1 MLLHCC
7 GCLILSVL
15 GTRTLGITVNNPM
28 KILIGYFG
36 PIPKN
41 TIGLL
46 LEQNNTTMCKIIV
59 HTEIIDKDYMDKIA
73 IMLHVTHNLYLQ
85 KGDRF
90 AQLLLLPYVPPLNRK
105 TDARTGGFRSTNVT
119 AALSTVIKEINRPML
134 KLKIRERT
142 FEGMLDTGAN
152 VSIIRTKDW
161 PSDQPTI
168 LTSHQLV
175 GIRTADAT
183 QTYVSSSYLQAL
195 GPNQLIAYIKPYIAP
210 LPLNLWG
217 RDFLQQAQVTIQL
230 NEPFS

>member
-1 MLLHCC
+1 M
-7 GCLILSVL
+7 
-15 GTRTLGITVNNPM
+15 VNNPM
-28 KILIGYFG
+28 KILTGYFG

-41 TIGLL
+41 TTDLL
-46 LEQNNTTMCKIIV
+46 LEQNNTMRKIIV
-59 HTEIIDKDYMDKIA
+59 HTEIIDKDYTGKTA

-217 RDFLQQAQVTIQL
+217 RDFLQQAQATIQL
-230 NEPFS
+230 NETFS

>member
-1 MLLHCC
+1 M
-7 GCLILSVL
+7 
-15 GTRTLGITVNNPM
+15 VNNPM
-28 KILIGYFG
+28 KILTGYFG

-41 TIGLL
+41 TTDLL
-46 LEQNNTTMCKIIV
+46 LEQNNTMRKIIV
-59 HTEIIDKDYMDKIA
+59 HTEIIDKDYTGKTA

-152 VSIIRTKDW
+152 VSIIRTEEW

-217 RDFLQQAQVTIQL
+217 RDFLQQAQATIQL
-230 NEPFS
+230 NETFS

>member
-1 MLLHCC
+1 MKLLM
-7 GCLILSVL
+7 
-15 GTRTLGITVNNPM
+15 VNNPI
-28 KILIGYFG
+28 KILTGYFG

-41 TIGLL
+41 TVGLL
-46 LEQNNTTMCKIIV
+46 LEQNNTVHEIIV
-59 HTEIIDKDYMDKIA
+59 HTEIIDKDYTGKIA

-105 TDARTGGFRSTNVT
+105 RDTRTGGFGSVA

-142 FEGMLDTGAN
+142 FKRMLDTGAN
-152 VSIIRTKDW
+152 VSIIRTEEW
-161 PSDQPTI
+161 PSDWPAV

-175 GIRTADAT
+175 GIRTADAA
-183 QTYVSSSYLQAL
+183 QTYVSSSNLQAL
-195 GPNQLIAYIKPYIAP
+195 GADQLVAYIKPYVAP
-210 LPLNLWG
+210 LPLNSWG
-217 RDFLQQAQVTIQL
+217 RDFLQQAQATIQL

>member
-1 MLLHCC
+1 
-7 GCLILSVL
+7 
-15 GTRTLGITVNNPM
+15 
-28 KILIGYFG
+28 
-36 PIPKN
+36 
-41 TIGLL
+41 
-46 LEQNNTTMCKIIV
+46 
-59 HTEIIDKDYMDKIA
+59 
-73 IMLHVTHNLYLQ
+73 
-85 KGDRF
+85 
-90 AQLLLLPYVPPLNRK
+90 
-105 TDARTGGFRSTNVT
+105 
-119 AALSTVIKEINRPML
+119 ML

-217 RDFLQQAQVTIQL
+217 RDFLQQAQATIQL
-230 NEPFS
+230 NETFS